1 MERWTQTEAQ
11 EVEGNMYNWI
21 DQYPNNRKARVLV
34 NAPYSRKK
42 TIKEG
47 VPQGG
52 ILSPTLFLLYISD
65 IVKDLPNGVKVA
77 IYADYIALWCSEENL
92 TTARYRIQEALNA
105 LNAWTKTWLMKIN
118 TTKTTYTIF
127 NLSTK
132 EQEKELRLDSQ
143 KLAEDRS
150 PTYLGITFDKRLTW
164 KHQIQTAEVKAKT
177 RLALM
182 RRLAGTSW
190 DPDLL
195 TLKKVYTGYVRPS
208 LEYGAATW

>member
-1 MERWTQTEAQ
+1 MDQNMADEDKHHQDYLHNLQLIYERT
-11 EVEGNMYNWI
+11 
-21 DQYPNNRKARVLV
+21 RKRT
-34 NAPYSRKK
+34 P
-42 TIKEG
+42 
-47 VPQGG
+47 
-52 ILSPTLFLLYISD
+52 
-65 IVKDLPNGVKVA
+65 
-77 IYADYIALWCSEENL
+77 IAE
-92 TTARYRIQEALNA
+92 
-105 LNAWTKTWLMKIN
+105 
-118 TTKTTYTIF
+118 
-127 NLSTK
+127 
-132 EQEKELRLDSQ
+132 

>member
-21 DQYPNNRKARVLV
+21 DQHPNNIKARVLV

-92 TTARYRIQEALNA
+92 TTARYRIQEALND

-132 EQEKELRLDSQ
+132 EQEKELRLLKSLL
-143 KLAEDRS
+143 K
-150 PTYLGITFDKRLTW
+150 T
-164 KHQIQTAEVKAKT
+164 EVQRT
-177 RLALM
+177 
-182 RRLAGTSW
+182 
-190 DPDLL
+190 
-195 TLKKVYTGYVRPS
+195 
-208 LEYGAATW
+208 